1 MNKKKDMV
9 KWNTKITENLLEA
22 ILTLRNANEAK
33 KFLRDL
39 LTEQE
44 ICEFSRRWQAA
55 QMLSQKIPY
64 AVIEKKTGLSST
76 TVARISKWLN
86 KGMGGYKLMIN
97 RLNHHNPIPKGRGLS

>member
-1 MNKKKDMV
+1 M
-9 KWNTKITENLLEA
+9 EA
-22 ILTLRNANEAK
+22 ILKLKSTQEAK

-44 ICEFSRRWQAA
+44 ILEFGKRWQAA

-64 AVIEKKTGLSST
+64 SAIEKKTGLSST

-86 KGMGGYKLMIN
+86 RGMGGYKLMIN
-97 RLNHHNPIPKGRGLS
+97 RLNHHNPAPKGRGLS